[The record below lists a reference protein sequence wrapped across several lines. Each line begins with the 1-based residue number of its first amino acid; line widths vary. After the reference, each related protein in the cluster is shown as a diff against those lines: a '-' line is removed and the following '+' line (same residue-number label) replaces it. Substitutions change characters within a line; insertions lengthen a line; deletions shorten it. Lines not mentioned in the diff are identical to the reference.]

1 LGRAAFLP
9 KDEDPDTYIH
19 GHGPEALEKILDEAV
34 PLADYHF
41 SSLTQRFGMSLE
53 GKSQI
58 AGEVSRL
65 LTKVNNPIDVDLLVR
80 RAVDTLGV
88 REEVLRRP
96 IVTPGY
102 SLRSKMIPKALSPT
116 PSPIRDD
123 IAERSLVSLM
133 LRFPAVLRAVEK
145 EGEARQWL
153 SSKWQAVFDLIL
165 AEWQERRQV
174 DVFRVAQRV
183 HPDQAP
189 EITALALQG
198 ESILET
204 ESDKMAADCLSHLRR
219 KYLRTLERNLRV
231 AIRAA
236 EERKDEQAKRERI
249 LEWQDVVQKER
260 QLERQ
265 RLEPK
270 TTIR

>member
-1 LGRAAFLP
+1 MP
-9 KDEDPDTYIH
+9 KGEDPDTYIH

-102 SLRSKMIPKALSPT
+102 SLGSKMIPKALSAT

-153 SSKWQAVFDLIL
+153 SSKWQAVVDLIL

-174 DVFRVAQRV
+174 DVFRVRSRHQRRRR
-183 HPDQAP
+183 
-189 EITALALQG
+189 
-198 ESILET
+198 
-204 ESDKMAADCLSHLRR
+204 LRR
-219 KYLRTLERNLRV
+219 T
-231 AIRAA
+231 AAA
-236 EERKDEQAKRERI
+236 EARRRPDRDRAQC
-249 LEWQDVVQKER
+249 
-260 QLERQ
+260 
-265 RLEPK
+265 RLLLRGLVGTGSSWPG
-270 TTIR
+270 RRSRP

>member
-1 LGRAAFLP
+1 
-9 KDEDPDTYIH
+9 
-19 GHGPEALEKILDEAV
+19 
-34 PLADYHF
+34 
-41 SSLTQRFGMSLE
+41 M
-53 GKSQI
+53 
-58 AGEVSRL
+58 
-65 LTKVNNPIDVDLLVR
+65 R

-96 IVTPGY
+96 IVTPAY
-102 SLRSKMIPKALSPT
+102 SLGSKMIPKALSTT

-123 IAERSLVSLM
+123 VAERSLVSLM

-153 SSKWQAVFDLIL
+153 SSKWQAVVDLIL

-198 ESILET
+198 ESVLET